1 MSRPKLIAVDLD
13 DTLLEADLTLLDETA
28 AALAEAKARGVKL
41 VLATGRMFR
50 SALPYARRL
59 GIDGYLITYNGALVR
74 SVDGETFWHK
84 PVPAHHAGALVD
96 FARRAD
102 LRLNLYLD
110 DTLVVDEVDERV
122 EYYLTIA
129 QVEPEVV
136 DDLMQALER
145 GEPTKCLLVGE
156 PGQVAELLP
165 RMQAAFP
172 DLQISRS
179 KPRFIEVTRRGIR
192 KDVAL
197 AAVAERFGIRME
209 DVMAVG
215 DGDNDAAMLAGA
227 GIGVAV
233 ANASA
238 KAKEA
243 AAYVAAGARG
253 AGVVEAVRRFVL
265 A

>member
-1 MSRPKLIAVDLD
+1 M
-13 DTLLEADLTLLDETA
+13 
-28 AALAEAKARGVKL
+28 
-41 VLATGRMFR
+41 
-50 SALPYARRL
+50 
-59 GIDGYLITYNGALVR
+59 
-74 SVDGETFWHK
+74 
-84 PVPAHHAGALVD
+84 D

-253 AGVVEAVRRFVL
+253 AGVVEPFAGLCWLERPAILFKPSPAALGAGQYCPALTFCKPTPRLQLTRGRFVAL
-265 A
+265 NEISSRPDQSGFHSPARALSWLGRRSSPGKR